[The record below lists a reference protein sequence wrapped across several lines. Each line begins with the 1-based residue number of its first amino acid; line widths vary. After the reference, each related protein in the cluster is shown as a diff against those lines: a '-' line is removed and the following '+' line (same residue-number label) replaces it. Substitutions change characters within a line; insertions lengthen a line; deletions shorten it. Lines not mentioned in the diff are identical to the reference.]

1 MRPENLQEG
10 DVVQFDTDEVPE
22 PLTVV
27 ETEMKSLGLTKVV
40 CIVFDVGDGLTA
52 ELVGHT
58 ASEQF
63 ELGRQRRD
71 DSISISVDGMEK
83 ME

>member
-1 MRPENLQEG
+1 MRPKNLQEG

-27 ETEMKSLGLTKVV
+27 ETEMKSVGLMDVV

-52 ELVGHT
+52 KLVGHT
-58 ASEQF
+58 ESEQF
-63 ELGRQRRD
+63 ELGHYRPD
-71 DSISISVDGMEK
+71 DSISISVDEIEK
-83 ME
+83 IE